1 MSCLPKVSIGLPVYN
16 GEAYIQNA
24 IDSILFQS
32 FTDFELIISDNAST
46 DETGKICREYADKDL
61 RVRYYSVEQNRG
73 MAWNF
78 NRVFKLSSGQY
89 FKWAAHDDICSPNFL
104 SDLVAVLEDNEEVV
118 LCFPKSSRNINSA
131 GEVVEDW
138 FITEYGLISDRA
150 SQLPSGRFKHILF
163 SSIWCLEFY
172 GLFRT
177 SALRRIYLLQRSEIY
192 GHFGGSDKVLLARL
206 SLLGQFYSIDKDLFY
221 RRFHPNQ
228 TTALSTKERKKRI
241 DPNLSILVPDP
252 FRALL
257 GYIQAIYAVP
267 LGVQEKMACFIIVM
281 QLCFKADKFRKLLL
295 PGPNNY
301 FGIDSKTEHSAS
313 VTVQRVTRE

>member
-1 MSCLPKVSIGLPVYN
+1 MAYLPKVSIGLPVYN
-16 GEAYIQNA
+16 GEAYIQNT
-24 IDSILFQS
+24 IDSILSQS

-46 DETGKICREYADKDL
+46 DETEKICREYADKDP
-61 RVRYYSVEQNRG
+61 RVRYYRVEQNRG
-73 MAWNF
+73 AAWNF
-78 NRVFKLSSGQY
+78 NRVFELSVGQY
-89 FKWAAHDDICSPNFL
+89 FKWAAHDDICAPNFL
-104 SDLVAVLEDNEEVV
+104 SELVPVLEENEEVV

-150 SQLPSGRFKHILF
+150 SQLPSGRFRHILF
-163 SSIWCLEFY
+163 SSIWCLEFF

-177 SALRRIYLLQRSEIY
+177 SALRRIYLLQRSKIY

-206 SLLGQFYSIDKDLFY
+206 SLLGQFYSIEKDLFY

-228 TTALSTKERKKRI
+228 MTALSNKERKKRI
-241 DPNLSILVPDP
+241 DPNLSTLVPDS
-252 FRALL
+252 FRAVL

-267 LGVQEKMACFIIVM
+267 LGVQEKMACCIVVM
-281 QLCFKADKFRKLLL
+281 QLFFQPDKFRKIFL

-301 FGIDSKTEHSAS
+301 FGIDFGTKRSA
-313 VTVQRVTRE
+313 